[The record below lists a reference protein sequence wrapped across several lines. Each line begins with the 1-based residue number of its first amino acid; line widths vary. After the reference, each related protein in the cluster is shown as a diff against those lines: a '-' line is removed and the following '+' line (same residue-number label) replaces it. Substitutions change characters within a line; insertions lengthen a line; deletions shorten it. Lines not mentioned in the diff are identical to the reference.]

1 MFEFLPPV
9 GLCGHEI
16 QRGYLQYFKIS
27 KKKFVRQGEGVGYRD
42 SRAVCLAMSSVAQD
56 RYK

>member
-9 GLCGHEI
+9 WRCGHAM

-27 KKKFVRQGEGVGYRD
+27 KKKFVRQGGGVVSGG
-42 SRAVCLAMSSVAQD
+42 VAQD
-56 RYK
+56 RYKVGTR